1 MNKQNWNRLID
12 TENGLM
18 VARGEGV
25 WGTGEKGEEIKK
37 HRLSCTTHEHRQQ
50 CGSQLGVGEQVG
62 LGRGGE
68 REEK

>member
-1 MNKQNWNRLID
+1 
-12 TENGLM
+12 M